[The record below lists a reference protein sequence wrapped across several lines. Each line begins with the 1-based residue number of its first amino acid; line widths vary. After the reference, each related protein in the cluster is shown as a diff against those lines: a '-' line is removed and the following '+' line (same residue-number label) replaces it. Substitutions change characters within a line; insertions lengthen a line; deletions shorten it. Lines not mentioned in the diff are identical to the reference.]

1 MKKNILKKEDIKKK
15 IRLNLDDL
23 KMKYPVNHFYLF
35 GSYARD
41 EQTEDSDIDIMVDL
55 KKTIGFTF
63 VHLAL
68 DLEALLKKKVDLVSI
83 DGIEEK
89 KMRYI
94 REDMIDV

>member
-1 MKKNILKKEDIKKK
+1 
-15 IRLNLDDL
+15 
-23 KMKYPVNHFYLF
+23 
-35 GSYARD
+35 
-41 EQTEDSDIDIMVDL
+41 MVEL
-55 KKTIGFTF
+55 EKPIGFKF

-68 DLEALLKKKVDLVSI
+68 DLEALLNKKVDLVSM